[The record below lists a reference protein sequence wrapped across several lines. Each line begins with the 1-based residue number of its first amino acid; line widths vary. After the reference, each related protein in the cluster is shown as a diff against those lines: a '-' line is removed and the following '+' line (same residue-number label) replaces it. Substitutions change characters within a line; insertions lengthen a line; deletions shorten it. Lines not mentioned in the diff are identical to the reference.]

1 MMKQA
6 ADTSSANTNTNT
18 NTFTAAEI
26 RKINGA
32 KGMKNFTREMMNAFE
47 EAGRVFE
54 DDLTKPN
61 ATVKE
66 PRSCR
71 RRFQF
76 ALHMC
81 AVEHRTFTHTATVC
95 NKRLHAAKTEMM
107 KCLDQLESIRKMF
120 VTFKQQKH
128 VTLRQIREII
138 RQVSASA
145 SSVLEEDGSVAIREL
160 AYENP
165 AITSLRALIEKTKT
179 EYKTASR
186 KLLHQAHFT
195 CFAAIRMLLAYQCEL
210 ETVIQD
216 VINHAEKSRAYME
229 RTRRLELVEY
239 CASAWWLE
247 TQKDA
252 MDDGYY
258 HVWAVM
264 ADSRDNSSMM
274 FRAEALQHDY
284 HKSSHDAMANMAM
297 SGGGSSGI
305 KIVVRGAPTEEH
317 PCPVVA
323 AYDFDQELA
332 ETILTEDAIA
342 SFENEHGEMWQR
354 NSQDEASLDIKL
366 QEHVSRSN
374 ISSRYEERVWGGPA
388 AAAADDEDDEDDE
401 ENN

>member
-1 MMKQA
+1 MEMMKQ
-6 ADTSSANTNTNT
+6 TNTPAAAV
-18 NTFTAAEI
+18 NTFTAEI

-32 KGMKNFTREMMNAFE
+32 KGMKNFTREMMTAFE
-47 EAGRVFE
+47 EATRVFE
-54 DDLTKPN
+54 DDLAKPN

-66 PRSCR
+66 RLCCR
-71 RRFQF
+71 KRFQF
-76 ALHMC
+76 VLHMC

-95 NKRLHAAKTEMM
+95 NKRLLTAKTEMM
-107 KCLDQLESIRKMF
+107 KCLEQLESTRKMF
-120 VTFKQQKH
+120 VTFKQQKN
-128 VTLRQIREII
+128 TTIRQICEII

-145 SSVLEEDGSVAIREL
+145 SAVLEEDGSVAIREL

-186 KLLHQAHFT
+186 KLLQQAHFT
-195 CFAAIRMLLAYQCEL
+195 CFTAIRLLLAYQCEL
-210 ETVIQD
+210 ETVIQS

-229 RTRRLELVEY
+229 HIRWLELVEY

-264 ADSRDNSSMM
+264 AADSSMI

-284 HKSSHDAMANMAM
+284 HKSTHAMANMAIA
-297 SGGGSSGI
+297 GGGSSGI

-323 AYDFDQELA
+323 AYEFTQELA
-332 ETILTEDAIA
+332 ETILTEEAIA

-354 NSQDEASLDIKL
+354 NSQDEASLDVKL
-366 QEHVSRSN
+366 QEHMNRSN
-374 ISSRYEERVWGGPA
+374 ITSRYEDRVWGGPA
-388 AAAADDEDDEDDE
+388 AAAAHDDDDDNDNEED
-401 ENN
+401 

>member
-1 MMKQA
+1 MMKQPETSA
-6 ADTSSANTNTNT
+6 ANT

-26 RKINGA
+26 KKINGA

-61 ATVKE
+61 ASVNE
-66 PRSCR
+66 RRSCR
-71 RRFQF
+71 KRFQF

-95 NKRLHAAKTEMM
+95 NKRLLAAKTEMM

-145 SSVLEEDGSVAIREL
+145 SSVLEEDGSIAIREL

-165 AITSLRALIEKTKT
+165 AITSLRTLIEKTKT
-179 EYKTASR
+179 DYKTASR

-195 CFAAIRMLLAYQCEL
+195 CFTAIRLLLAYQREL

-216 VINHAEKSRAYME
+216 VINHAEKCRAYME
-229 RTRRLELVEY
+229 HTRRLELIEY
-239 CASAWWLE
+239 CASAWWLG

-252 MDDGYY
+252 MDDDYY

-264 ADSRDNSSMM
+264 ADSRSSMM

-284 HKSSHDAMANMAM
+284 HKSTHDAMANMAM

-305 KIVVRGAPTEEH
+305 KIVVRGAPTEKH

-332 ETILTEDAIA
+332 ETILTEDAIV

-354 NSQDEASLDIKL
+354 NSQDEASLDDKL
-366 QEHVSRSN
+366 QEHMSRSN
-374 ISSRYEERVWGGPA
+374 ISSRYEDRVWGGPVA
-388 AAAADDEDDEDDE
+388 AVAAADEDDDASNSQPEEDQD
-401 ENN
+401 